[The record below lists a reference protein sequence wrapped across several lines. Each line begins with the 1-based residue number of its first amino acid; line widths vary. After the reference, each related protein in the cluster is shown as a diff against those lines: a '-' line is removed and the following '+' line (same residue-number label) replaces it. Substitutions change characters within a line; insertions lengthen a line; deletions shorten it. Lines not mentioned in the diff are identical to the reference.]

1 MDEHTILADD
11 ENFGNVVVC
20 PGGVVHV
27 NLTHC
32 SLKFVPEDFLK
43 FSELIDKA
51 RRKYEAPQ
59 LTGGKPRLRLVASDA
74 DEQTTIDE
82 KE

>member
-1 MDEHTILADD
+1 MDDHTILADD

-59 LTGGKPRLRLVASDA
+59 LTNSKPRLHLVASDT
-74 DEQTTIDE
+74 DEEENLDE

>member
-43 FSELIDKA
+43 FSELIEKA
-51 RRKYEAPQ
+51 RRKYDTPQ
-59 LTGGKPRLRLVASDA
+59 LTGSKPRLRLVASDP
-74 DEQTTIDE
+74 DERENIDE

>member
-1 MDEHTILADD
+1 MDNHTILADD
-11 ENFGNVVVC
+11 ENMGNVVVC

-27 NLTHC
+27 NLTHY
-32 SLKFVPEDFLK
+32 SLKFMPEDFLK

-51 RRKYEAPQ
+51 RRKFEAPQ
-59 LTGGKPRLRLVASDA
+59 LPGSKPSLRLVASD
-74 DEQTTIDE
+74 DEERKNNDE

>member
-1 MDEHTILADD
+1 MDDHTILADD

-27 NLTHC
+27 NLTHY

-59 LTGGKPRLRLVASDA
+59 LTGSKPRLRLVASD
-74 DEQTTIDE
+74 DEERKDIDE

>member
-27 NLTHC
+27 NLTHF
-32 SLKFVPEDFLK
+32 SLKFVPEEFLK

-59 LTGGKPRLRLVASDA
+59 LIGSKPRLHLVASDA
-74 DEQTTIDE
+74 DQEKNIDE
-82 KE
+82 EE

>member
-1 MDEHTILADD
+1 MDNHTILADD
-11 ENFGNVVVC
+11 ENVGNVVVC

-27 NLTHC
+27 NLTHL
-32 SLKFVPEDFLK
+32 SLKFTPEDFLK

-59 LTGGKPRLRLVASDA
+59 LTGSKHRLRLVAS
-74 DEQTTIDE
+74 ETEEKKNIDE

>member
-1 MDEHTILADD
+1 LDDHTILADD

-27 NLTHC
+27 NLTHY

-59 LTGGKPRLRLVASDA
+59 LTGSKPRLRLVASDT
-74 DEQTTIDE
+74 DEQKNIDDQE
-82 KE
+82 